1 MRLAVLVTALSLGC
15 ITGAPIHSTPTPPGA
30 FRVVGYLPSWSEPR
44 DPIPYGQL
52 THINWAFVLPTPA
65 GGLTPLEGAERL
77 SAVVTA
83 AHAQKVKVCLSI
95 GGWNDGNDK
104 AFEVMAANPG
114 ARRAFVD
121 AVVAILDVHHLD
133 GADIDW
139 EYPDPG
145 ASAQSFLAL
154 MQELSARL
162 RPQGKLLTAAV
173 VAQGEQGEGVPA
185 QAFAVTD
192 FINIMAYDADESGR
206 TNHSPYD
213 YALSSLRYW
222 RRRGLPQDKSVL
234 GVPFYGRKPD
244 TSYRDL
250 VARDAQAAHQDKL
263 GPVLYNGQP
272 TIRRK
277 TELALLEGS
286 GIMIWEITED
296 TSDQTSL
303 LKAINETVASSAG
316 ARR

>member
-1 MRLAVLVTALSLGC
+1 MRLCVVALCSLGC
-15 ITGAPIHSTPTPPGA
+15 IVPSAVPSTPTPPSA

-44 DPIPYGQL
+44 GPIPYGQL
-52 THINWAFVLPTPA
+52 THINWAFVLPTA
-65 GGLTPLEGAERL
+65 DGGLTPLEGADRL
-77 SAVVTA
+77 KSVVDA

-95 GGWNDGNDK
+95 GGWNDGNDS
-104 AFEVMAANPG
+104 AFEKMAAAPN

-121 AVVAILDVHHLD
+121 AVAAIIDAHQLD
-133 GADIDW
+133 GVDIDW

-145 ASAQSFLAL
+145 ASARNFLAL

-162 RPQGKLLTAAV
+162 RPRGKLLTAAV
-173 VAQGEQGEGVPA
+173 VAQGEQGEGVVPA
-185 QAFAVTD
+185 VFPVTD

-206 TNHSPYD
+206 TNHSPYE

-222 RRRGLPQDKSVL
+222 RRRGLAQDKAVL

-244 TSYRDL
+244 TSYREL
-250 VARDAQAAHQDKL
+250 VARDAQAAKQDQL
-263 GPVLYNGQP
+263 GTVLYNGQP

-286 GIMIWEITED
+286 GVMIWEITED
-296 TSDQTSL
+296 TTDQTSL
-303 LKAINETVASSAG
+303 LKAINETVGSAAG